1 MNRPIKNSSGK
12 IIGQTTIT
20 NDSLIIDNRTKPL
33 LKITNIQLIQAVKN
47 GDRSNNIIQCFYDE
61 YFLGC
66 GEIASLYDVCY
77 SNMNRQLRTLS
88 LQTTA
93 RQGRRNRSYGKTPI
107 DETKAKISTSVKKAY
122 EDGRL
127 VVNAYERT
135 PEIRKK
141 ISQSLKTYFQEH
153 PQNPEP
159 HRQNW
164 LNGVY
169 DNVDFHTGI
178 GGHFFSIKN
187 NKLIN
192 FRSLLELSYML
203 QLEKD
208 TTINNYVYEPFH
220 VRCEDGRIYTPDL
233 LINNIVIELKS
244 KNYLNK
250 VGGSILKNFLYKKE
264 QGQIF
269 CQNNGY
275 EYKVIFDEDIGFNS
289 AQFKRFI
296 ASHPE
301 IVKKYQIY
309 FHQPERMVIK

>member
-12 IIGQTTIT
+12 IIGQTTIA
-20 NDSLIIDNRTKPL
+20 DDFLIIDNQTKPL
-33 LKITNIQLIQAVKN
+33 LKITDTRLVQAVKN
-47 GDRSNNIIQCFYDE
+47 NDRSDEIIQSFYDE
-61 YFLGC
+61 CFLNC

-93 RQGRRNRSYGKTPI
+93 KQGRRNRSYGKI
-107 DETKAKISTSVKKAY
+107 QSDETKAKISDSVKKAY

-127 VVNAYERT
+127 VVNVYERT

-141 ISQSLKTYFQEH
+141 VSESLKAYFQEH

-164 LNGVY
+164 LNGIY
-169 DNVDFHTGI
+169 DNVDFHAGI

-187 NKLIN
+187 NKIIN
-192 FRSLLELSYML
+192 FRSLLELFYML
-203 QLEKD
+203 QLEQD
-208 TTINNYVYEPFH
+208 TAINNYIYEPFH

-233 LINNIVIELKS
+233 LVNNIVIELKS
-244 KNYLNK
+244 KQYLTK
-250 VGGSILKNFLYKKE
+250 VGGSVLENFLYKKE

-275 EYKVIFDEDIGFNS
+275 EYKIIFDEDVGFNS
-289 AQFKRFI
+289 DQFKKFI
-296 ASHPE
+296 ALHPE
-301 IVKKYQIY
+301 IVDKYQIY